1 MPELLGCEP
10 RHCRVGRALL
20 RAAPCGPP
28 SGHHVDPAT
37 PADGMVFSSGC
48 RGPQAPVAPRGTRPG
63 SESVGPFCWP
73 QWRPPGCELLPCV
86 QTPDSV
92 SLPAHLL
99 SCQSIS
105 SPRPDIHP
113 QGPPG
118 PQLAGPASLRQEP
131 GSCRQSAGRS
141 GPEDT
146 PRRSQCGP
154 AHRSPGD
161 LHSASHASEPGG
173 GSEWVVW
180 SVRVPGRQ
188 CGSGEPLEGVWRTEG
203 WLCGQMPRGE
213 DETRTDRVTAADS
226 EPATPEPLTPAE
238 SGLTPQGLDPGA
250 ASAACHFPG
259 GPEPPTVLPQPRLRK
274 RPSWATILV
283 TVRMLHP

>member
-37 PADGMVFSSGC
+37 PAEGMVFSSGC

-113 QGPPG
+113 HEDCRTALHLYEF
-118 PQLAGPASLRQEP
+118 PQNFFQELFTHTHQWAGSSSSKL
-131 GSCRQSAGRS
+131 GKFKKS
-141 GPEDT
+141 
-146 PRRSQCGP
+146 
-154 AHRSPGD
+154 D
-161 LHSASHASEPGG
+161 LVIH
-173 GSEWVVW
+173 
-180 SVRVPGRQ
+180 
-188 CGSGEPLEGVWRTEG
+188 
-203 WLCGQMPRGE
+203 
-213 DETRTDRVTAADS
+213 
-226 EPATPEPLTPAE
+226 
-238 SGLTPQGLDPGA
+238 
-250 ASAACHFPG
+250 
-259 GPEPPTVLPQPRLRK
+259 
-274 RPSWATILV
+274 LV
-283 TVRMLHP
+283 